1 MKNVIVISEENH
13 GTIGVAVD
21 EAAAIRFLI
30 AEDWVDDLWDE
41 EQKKYVYYETLF
53 DRYGVDNL
61 LDLMMKMYAENED
74 CFDGMFYF
82 CKTKLFE

>member
-1 MKNVIVISEENH
+1 MKEVIIISEESH

-30 AEDWVDDLWDE
+30 EEDWIDDLWDE
-41 EQKKYVYYETLF
+41 KQKKYVYHETLF

-61 LDLMMKMYAENED
+61 LDLMLKMYQED
-74 CFDGMFYF
+74 KNCFEGMFYF